1 VAIFSPEACAK
12 HWLRST
18 QAECP
23 TRMSGGNGNVDLTES
38 VDGMVKIVNELDMSR
53 SGKFLYYTGAD
64 MAW

>member
-1 VAIFSPEACAK
+1 
-12 HWLRST
+12 
-18 QAECP
+18 
-23 TRMSGGNGNVDLTES
+23 MSGGNGNVDLTES